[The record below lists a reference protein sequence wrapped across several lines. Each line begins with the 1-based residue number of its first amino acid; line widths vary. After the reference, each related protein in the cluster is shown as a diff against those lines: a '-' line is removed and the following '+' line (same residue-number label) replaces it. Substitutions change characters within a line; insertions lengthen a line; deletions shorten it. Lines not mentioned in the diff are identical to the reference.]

1 MKKPHIVFVLNYFY
15 PDLASISQLLTELV
29 MHLKDDFRI
38 TVITAQPGYAG
49 EKVEV
54 DKKVSYDEMDGMR
67 IIRVKL
73 PTVDK
78 RNKFSRLKYIST
90 YFFYAVF
97 LLLRQKEVDLIYT
110 TSQPPILG
118 GLIGTIGKVFK
129 ARAKHV
135 YNIQDFN
142 PEQAQATGFMKS
154 KLTFRIAK
162 WLDDLNCRYAD
173 HIVTIGQ
180 EMQETLVKRFGRRKV
195 TPHSVIFNW
204 ANEQDIVPLPHTH
217 PEVAAFRAQYGL
229 ENKFVVMYS
238 GNIGLYYDLE
248 NLIKLAGRFKEERD
262 LAFVFIGDGAVK
274 PIMQDYVRQQALA
287 NVYFVPYQAVE
298 KLKYS
303 LNAADVHLVV
313 NQKGIKGISVPSKIY
328 GVMAA
333 GKPVLGI
340 LEKGS
345 EAHRLIVESGCGAV
359 AEPQQYEE
367 IVSRIEALY
376 RMNHGQLEARGAQ
389 GRAYLERHL
398 RKEMALDQYLS
409 LLKSFNYGALVSG
422 ERKVEVAK

>member
-1 MKKPHIVFVLNYFY
+1 MKKPHLVFVLNYFY

-29 MHLKDDFRI
+29 LHLKNDFRI

-49 EKVEV
+49 EVV
-54 DKKVSYDEMDGMR
+54 DVKKKIEYDEMDGIR

-73 PTVDK
+73 PTVNK

-90 YFFYAVF
+90 YFFYATF
-97 LLLRQKEVDLIYT
+97 LLLRQKDIDLIYT

-118 GLIGTIGKVFK
+118 GLIGTIGKAFK
-129 ARAKHV
+129 SRVKHV

-162 WLDDLNCRYAD
+162 WLDHLNCRYAD
-173 HIVTIGQ
+173 HIVTIGR
-180 EMQETLVKRFGRRKV
+180 EMQETLVKRFANRPV
-195 TPHSVIFNW
+195 PPSSVIFNW
-204 ANEQDIVPLPHTH
+204 ANEQEIVPLPRTH
-217 PEVAAFRAQYGL
+217 PEVEAFRSQYGL
-229 ENKFVVMYS
+229 ADKFVVMYS

-248 NLIKLAGRFKEERD
+248 NLIKLTASFKEVRD
-262 LAFVFIGDGAVK
+262 LAFVFIGEGAVK
-274 PIMQDYVRQQALA
+274 QILVDYVHEECLD

-313 NQKGIKGISVPSKIY
+313 NQKGIKGVSVPSKIY

-345 EAHRLIVESGCGAV
+345 EAHRLIVESNCGAV
-359 AEPQQYEE
+359 AEPQQYDE
-367 IVSRIEALY
+367 IVRRIDDLY
-376 RMNHGQLEARGAQ
+376 RMNREQLKSKGER
-389 GRAYLERHL
+389 GRAYLEKHL
-398 RKEMALDQYLS
+398 RKDIALDQYLS
-409 LLKSFNYGALVSG
+409 LLKSINYCSRISG
-422 ERKVEVAK
+422 DPKVEVVK